1 MEARIGI
8 GITEFNRPNVFK
20 KCYQHVKKHLP
31 KDAVLVVVDDCS
43 DFPIEEADYRFEH
56 NSGIAS
62 AKNKCISLL
71 IEKGCTHLFLMDS
84 DCWPIANDWHLPYI
98 ESGIKHLSFTFPFL
112 VSGRANGRK
121 LIGDKYGLNEY
132 ASPCG
137 CMLYIHR
144 DVIDVIGGFD
154 VDYPQWG
161 MEHVDYSNRAF
172 NAGLTPARYLDVK
185 NSLDLFYSLDHYQ
198 EVAGS
203 VARDVKKFTIPEN
216 RARFKR
222 NERSKEYIPYK
233 NPTNG
238 VLLAA
243 YFNSVEDS
251 QRGVKWEVDMSRLE
265 TLIESCEKNGVDYRI
280 FHDCFNVDNEKFIK
294 LEGSKYYAPNV
305 YRWLVFEE
313 WLSEN
318 YVDNVFMVDSTDV
331 EVLRNPFVSL
341 NPNKLYVGNEYN
353 MRVDNLW
360 MKKRQE
366 PLLSSLRDY
375 RNVIARNGK
384 QTLLNCGITGGS
396 YDMVMSYLGH
406 RSRIHKEHTRGVLGS
421 TDMAVFN
428 YIIWKYFKGQF
439 TSGLKVNTR
448 FKQNEYNQVS
458 FFKHK

>member
-1 MEARIGI
+1 MPMTNQIGI
-8 GITEFNRPNVFK
+8 GITTHNRKDVLK
-20 KCYQHVKKHLP
+20 KSISFHKKHLP
-31 KDAVLVVVDDCS
+31 KGAKLVVVDDASDVRVKS
-43 DFPIEEADYRFEH
+43 DFRFEH
-56 NSGIAS
+56 NAGIAAS
-62 AKNKCISLL
+62 KNKCLELL
-71 IEKGCTHLFLMDS
+71 EGCEHIFLFD
-84 DCWPIANDWHLPYI
+84 DDTWPIANDWHLPYI

-137 CMLYIHR
+137 CILYIHR

-161 MEHVDYSNRAF
+161 MEHVDYSNRVF

-198 EVAGS
+198 EVTGS
-203 VARDVKKFTIPEN
+203 VSRNIRKCTIPEN
-216 RARFKR
+216 KARFKK
-222 NERSKEYIPYK
+222 NERSKEYMPYK
-233 NPTNG
+233 NSTNG
-238 VLLAA
+238 ILLAA
-243 YFNSVEDS
+243 YFNSIEDS
-251 QRGVKWEVDMSRLE
+251 QRGVKWEVDLSSLDA
-265 TLIESCEKNGVDYRI
+265 LIESCEKNGVDYRI
-280 FHDCFNVDNEKFIK
+280 FHDCFDIDNEKFIK
-294 LEGSKYYAPNV
+294 LEGSKDYAPNV

-318 YVDNVFMVDSTDV
+318 YYGNVFMVDSTDV

-341 NPNKLYVGNEYN
+341 NPNKLYVGNEWN
-353 MRVDNLW
+353 MKVDNLW
-360 MKKRQE
+360 MNKRQE
-366 PLLSSLRDY
+366 PLLRSLRDY
-375 RNVIARNGK
+375 RNVIATNGK

-406 RSRIHKEHTRGVLGS
+406 RSRIHKEHTKGVLGS

>member
-1 MEARIGI
+1 MPMTNHIGI
-8 GITEFNRPNVFK
+8 GLTTHNRNEVLK
-20 KCYQHVKKHLP
+20 KSISFHKKHLP
-31 KDAVLVVVDDCS
+31 KGAKLVVVDDASDVRVKS
-43 DFPIEEADYRFEH
+43 DFRFEH
-56 NSGIAS
+56 NAGIAA
-62 AKNKCISLL
+62 AKNKCLELL
-71 IEKGCTHLFLMDS
+71 EGCEHIFLFD
-84 DCWPIANDWHLPYI
+84 DDTWPIANDWHLPYI

-121 LIGDKYGLNEY
+121 LIGYKYGLNEY

-144 DVIDVIGGFD
+144 DVIYSIGGFD

-172 NAGLTPARYLDVK
+172 NMGLTPARYLDVK

-198 EVAGS
+198 EVTGS
-203 VARDVKKFTIPEN
+203 VSRNVRKYTIPEN
-216 RARFKR
+216 KARFKR
-222 NERSKEYIPYK
+222 NERSKEYMPYK
-233 NPTNG
+233 NSTNG
-238 VLLAA
+238 ILLAA

-251 QRGVKWEVDMSRLE
+251 QRGVKWEVDLSRLG
-265 TLIESCEKNGVDYRI
+265 TLIESCKKNGVDYRI
-280 FHDCFNVDNEKFIK
+280 FHDCFDIDNEKFIK
-294 LEGSKYYAPNV
+294 LEGSKDYAPNV

-318 YVDNVFMVDSTDV
+318 YYDNVFMVDSTDV

-341 NPNKLYVGNEYN
+341 NPNKLYVGNEWN
-353 MRVDNLW
+353 MKVDNLW

-366 PLLSSLRDY
+366 QLLKSLRDY
-375 RNVIARNGK
+375 RDVIYRNGK

-406 RSRIHKEHTRGVLGS
+406 RVKIHKEHTKAVVGS

-428 YIIWKYFKGQF
+428 YIIWKYFKEQF

-458 FFKHK
+458 FFRHK

>member
-1 MEARIGI
+1 MKNIGI
-8 GITEFNRPNVFK
+8 GLTSHNRNDILK
-20 KCYQHVKKHLP
+20 KSLSFQKKFLP
-31 KDAVLVVVDDCS
+31 KVAKIVVVDDCS
-43 DFPIEEADYRFEH
+43 NIPVKGADYRFEH
-56 NSGIAS
+56 NAGIAS
-62 AKNKCISLL
+62 AKNKCIELL
-71 IEKGCTHLFLMDS
+71 DGCEHIFLFDE
-84 DCWPIANDWHLPYI
+84 DVWPIVKDWHLPYI
-98 ESGIKHLSFTFPFL
+98 ESGVKHLSFTFPFL
-112 VSGRANGRK
+112 VSGKQNGRK

-132 ASPCG
+132 QSPCG
-137 CMLYIHR
+137 CLLYIHR
-144 DVIDVIGGFD
+144 EVVDAIGGFD

-203 VARDVKKFTIPEN
+203 VPREVRKFTIPEN
-216 RARFKR
+216 KARFKI
-222 NERSKEYIPYK
+222 NFHSKEYMPYK
-233 NPTNG
+233 NSDEG
-238 VLLAA
+238 ILLAA
-243 YFNSVEDS
+243 YFNSVNDP
-251 QRGVKWEVDMSRLE
+251 QRKTKWESDIKQLD
-265 TLIESCEKNGVDYRI
+265 TLVNSCEKNGVDYRI
-280 FHDCFNVDNEKFIK
+280 FHDCFDINSGKFIK
-294 LEGSKYYAPNV
+294 LEGQKEYAPNV
-305 YRWLVFEE
+305 YRWLVFEN
-313 WLSEN
+313 WLSKN
-318 YVDNVFMVDSTDV
+318 YFENVFMVDSTDV

-341 NPNKLYVGNEYN
+341 NPNNLYVGNEWN
-353 MRVDNLW
+353 MKVDNLW

-366 PLLSSLRDY
+366 PLLDSLTDY
-375 RNVIARNGK
+375 RNIIASKGK

-406 RSRIHKEHTRGVLGS
+406 RVRLHKEHTKAVLDS